1 MIIYFRAV
9 AEEQRSLAL
18 GVQSILWRAVGSIPG
33 PLLYGVI
40 FDTSCIYWQE
50 ECGRR
55 GNCWVYNNDSI
66 SIRTFSLSLFGVAV
80 NTVFMI
86 LCWVFYPPVTCSKKS
101 KETSEEENGPVG
113 TTKAELCPIL
123 SSILMKLTLI
133 KQLKLLRSDMLSAVI
148 FRWSVCVNLYNA
160 SHIVVFIKSFTD
172 LISKND
178 VLLFILMLPLLQNGL
193 VLS

>member
-1 MIIYFRAV
+1 MLRMNFAHHNFFSTYDNYFRAV

-66 SIRTFSLSLFGVAV
+66 SIRAFFLSLFGVAV

-86 LCWVFYPPVTCSKKS
+86 LCWVFYPPVTCSKKI
-101 KETSEEENGPVG
+101 KETSEMDKEENGPSWNHQGRTVSNPVFNPDEVDSD
-113 TTKAELCPIL
+113 KAVEAA
-123 SSILMKLTLI
+123 TE
-133 KQLKLLRSDMLSAVI
+133 
-148 FRWSVCVNLYNA
+148 
-160 SHIVVFIKSFTD
+160 
-172 LISKND
+172 
-178 VLLFILMLPLLQNGL
+178 
-193 VLS
+193 

>member
-1 MIIYFRAV
+1 V

-18 GVQSILWRAVGSIPG
+18 GVQSLMWRALGSIPG

-66 SIRTFSLSLFGVAV
+66 SISAFFLSFFGVAT

-86 LCWVFYPPVTCSKKS
+86 LCWIFFPPVSCRRKTQQQ
-101 KETSEEENGPVG
+101 ETADQDNSGRS
-113 TTKAELCPIL
+113 TTKPNEVTTNLDNAEDDANAAIKLEECP
-123 SSILMKLTLI
+123 KE
-133 KQLKLLRSDMLSAVI
+133 
-148 FRWSVCVNLYNA
+148 
-160 SHIVVFIKSFTD
+160 
-172 LISKND
+172 
-178 VLLFILMLPLLQNGL
+178 
-193 VLS
+193 